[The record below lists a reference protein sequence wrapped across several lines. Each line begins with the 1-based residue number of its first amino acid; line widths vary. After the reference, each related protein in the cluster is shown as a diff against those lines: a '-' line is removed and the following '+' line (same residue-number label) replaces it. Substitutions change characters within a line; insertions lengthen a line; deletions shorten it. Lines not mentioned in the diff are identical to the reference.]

1 MSNEGNKTMS
11 CTIGSLNMSQETI
24 FWDAYSVDFEH
35 KTSCDNISALI
46 QLLNIQNMQNMRYLQ
61 TSFNAVL
68 SKTA

>member
-1 MSNEGNKTMS
+1 
-11 CTIGSLNMSQETI
+11 MSQETI
-24 FWDAYSVDFEH
+24 FWDAYSADFEH